1 MEATEDDRREGSS
14 EVEIEIG
21 RLQNILEVFYEG
33 TGRDGAPTGW
43 LGLYWGLDGFITG
56 YYD

>member
-43 LGLYWGLDGFITG
+43 LGIF
-56 YYD
+56 